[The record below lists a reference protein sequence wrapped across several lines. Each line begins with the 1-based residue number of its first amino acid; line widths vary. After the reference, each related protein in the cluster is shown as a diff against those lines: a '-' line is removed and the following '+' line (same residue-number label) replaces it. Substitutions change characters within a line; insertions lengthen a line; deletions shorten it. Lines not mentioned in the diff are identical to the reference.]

1 VTSGE
6 NIPESAKAKHYK
18 ELIVWQRSMSLAKLA
33 YQLTDRFPPD
43 EKFGLTSLI
52 RRTAVSIPSS
62 IAKGQARHETR
73 DFLQQLS
80 YADGYLAELET
91 QLLLSIELGF
101 STASGIEESLK
112 EIDEL
117 QRMLHA
123 IVRKLASGSP
133 LATRHSPLPP
143 GEAKDSF

>member
-1 VTSGE
+1 MTSGE
-6 NIPESAKAKHYK
+6 NIPESTKAKHYK

-33 YQLTDRFPPD
+33 YELTYGFPVD

-62 IAKGQARHETR
+62 IAKGQARYETR
-73 DFLQQLS
+73 DFLQHLS

-91 QLLLSIELGF
+91 QLLLSVDLAF
-101 STASGIEESLK
+101 CKESSVEALLK

-117 QRMLHA
+117 QRMLNA
-123 IVRKLASGSP
+123 IARKLISGSP
-133 LATRHSPLPP
+133 LATRHSPLPQS
-143 GEAKDSF
+143 EAKDS